1 MKFRPYDIMVKKT
14 SDKDII
20 MFKLKSSDTIKHLK
34 AMIQCVEGVPV
45 ERQTLVYN
53 GKVLDRDNETLAA
66 CNVESWST
74 VHAIFCSEKI
84 NPKVDGVSIHVKVPG
99 WGPVLVDIKPW
110 FTGREI
116 KAVTESVVGFGLDDF
131 VVSHGEEFVEDC
143 TRISE
148 CNLNKNLRFTLLP
161 VGNRFPIIAR
171 GCGWEELISVSELD
185 TVRDLKEIAG
195 KFAEVQ
201 LDKQWLFH
209 GGHMVY
215 LDDDEKTLGFYHVNK
230 RSTIWVF
237 GSSSKLSIKMPQ
249 VGETIA
255 LSIYKVSSIMDIK
268 QYICEKMGIPCT
280 SQKLFYKG
288 QLLDEAECLKTYNM
302 ERNCVVYAVFR
313 CGDQAEEVEE
323 TSLTFRK
330 TQRNSKEYLVR
341 HSHFQEPERK
351 PDPKPVHDEDS
362 FEIKLSSSHTI
373 FDVKVIVESMLDLPI
388 SDQQPYCHDEMLK
401 DWEVI
406 SDCNVTNWYFSSSPL
421 TIYVRTPDVTALG
434 LPAKSSDIIDDV
446 WIPTPMIEE
455 VNGQPCL
462 FLDGT
467 RLMGTKTLAQYDIQ
481 SGADLMLD
489 CLVQINVTGPDGTIT
504 KVDVNPSHI
513 IKAVKEKI
521 EERCGIPYG
530 IQSLTYGDEELDN
543 NMTIGQYEALFGS
556 LWALR
561 WKFSRS
567 SWSFFWPSYNALHC

>member
-1 MKFRPYDIMVKKT
+1 MTNKMKFRPYDILVKKT

-34 AMIQCVEGVPV
+34 AMIQCVEGMPV

-84 NPKVDGVSIHVKVPG
+84 NPKVDGVSIHVKVPR
-99 WGPVLVDIKPW
+99 WGPVLVDVKPW

-116 KAVTESVVGFGLDDF
+116 KVVTGSVVGFGLDDF

-148 CNLNKNLRFTLLP
+148 CNLNKNLPFTLLP
-161 VGNRFPIIAR
+161 
-171 GCGWEELISVSELD
+171 
-185 TVRDLKEIAG
+185 IAG

-201 LDKQWLFH
+201 LDKLWLFH
-209 GGHMVY
+209 GDHMVY

-255 LSIYKVSSIMDIK
+255 LSIYKVSSVMDIK

-288 QLLDEAECLKTYNM
+288 QLLDDAECLKTYNM

-313 CGDQAEEVEE
+313 CGDPAEEVEE
-323 TSLTFRK
+323 TDEISLTFRK
-330 TQRNSKEYLVR
+330 TESNSKENLVK

-351 PDPKPVHDEDS
+351 PDPKPEYDEDS
-362 FEIKLSSSHTI
+362 FEIKLSTSHTI
-373 FDVKVIVESMLDLPI
+373 FDVKVIVESI
-388 SDQQPYCHDEMLK
+388 
-401 DWEVI
+401 
-406 SDCNVTNWYFSSSPL
+406 SPL

-446 WIPTPMIEE
+446 WIPPPMIE
-455 VNGQPCL
+455 
-462 FLDGT
+462 D
-467 RLMGTKTLAQYDIQ
+467 
-481 SGADLMLD
+481 
-489 CLVQINVTGPDGTIT
+489 INVTGPNGTIT

-521 EERCGIPYG
+521 EEIRGIPYG
-530 IQSLTYGDEELDN
+530 IQSLTYGDEELDDN
-543 NMTIGQYEALFGS
+543 TSIGQYEVLFGS